1 MPLDILTTGYPS
13 VDHILLVNRAPQPG
27 ETGIILDARGLEKA
41 TFGGCACNIA
51 VACARL
57 GLRAGVIIMLGD
69 DTEGRRYR
77 EALAAEGV
85 DTRGVQ
91 LISGGCS
98 PRCFL
103 FVDPSGRHQTFYY
116 PGVSDRGD
124 IALALDDSLAW
135 GARWGVIT
143 VGNATHN
150 RAVANWFARLGVP
163 ILWSL
168 KGDPHA
174 YPLSLVERL
183 ADLSQL
189 VVMNEDEARALQTM
203 LDLHTLDALFERGIR
218 TIVLTRGAQG
228 SQVIQTD
235 RTIDIPAVSPRELVD
250 PTGAGDA
257 FTAGLLFGLCHD
269 LPLEIGARIGA
280 VVASFVL
287 EAWGC
292 QANLPNRAQMHERYR
307 VAFGEHLPLD
317 WKGRR

>member
-1 MPLDILTTGYPS
+1 MPLDILATGYPS

-41 TFGGCACNIA
+41 TLGGCPCNIA

-57 GLRAGVIIMLGD
+57 GLRAGVIIVLGD
-69 DTEGRRYR
+69 DPEGRRYR
-77 EALAAEGV
+77 DALAAEGV

-91 LISGGCS
+91 LVPGGCS
-98 PRCFL
+98 PHCFL

-116 PGVSDRGD
+116 PGISDRGD
-124 IALALDDSLAW
+124 IALTLDDSLAR
-135 GARWGVIT
+135 GTRWGVIT

-150 RAVANWFARLGVP
+150 RAVADWFARLGVP

-183 ADLSQL
+183 ANLSQL
-189 VVMNEDEARALQTM
+189 VVMNEDEAHALQTM
-203 LDLHTLDALFERGIR
+203 LDLYTLDALFERGIR
-218 TIVLTRGAQG
+218 AIVLTMGAQG
-228 SQVIQTD
+228 SRVIQTD
-235 RTIDIPAVSPRELVD
+235 RTVDIPPVPPRELVD

-269 LPLEIGARIGA
+269 LSLELGARIGA

-292 QANLPNRAQMHERYR
+292 QTNLPTRAQMYKRYQ
-307 VAFGEHLPLD
+307 ATFGESLSLN
-317 WKGRR
+317 